1 MEHKQFIEELQS
13 RLGKDKKEIDNLFS
27 DMLQILK
34 DRCGQMDTLSIQG
47 FGTFEPR
54 KKMERVSV
62 NPATGKRMLIP
73 PKIVLGFKPGTVIK
87 NRLKDISG
95 DEQSNNY
102 ARFGGSSCS
111 KGQMYQE
118 RCRTLFK
125 GVLWVGI

>member
-54 KKMERVSV
+54 KKMERVSG
-62 NPATGKRMLIP
+62 NRQTNAYSSQNSI
-73 PKIVLGFKPGTVIK
+73 GF
-87 NRLKDISG
+87 
-95 DEQSNNY
+95 
-102 ARFGGSSCS
+102 
-111 KGQMYQE
+111 
-118 RCRTLFK
+118 
-125 GVLWVGI
+125 

>member
-54 KKMERVSV
+54 KKM
-62 NPATGKRMLIP
+62 
-73 PKIVLGFKPGTVIK
+73 
-87 NRLKDISG
+87 
-95 DEQSNNY
+95 
-102 ARFGGSSCS
+102 
-111 KGQMYQE
+111 
-118 RCRTLFK
+118 
-125 GVLWVGI
+125 

>member
-54 KKMERVSV
+54 KK
-62 NPATGKRMLIP
+62 NGTGICKSGNRQANAHSPQNSI
-73 PKIVLGFKPGTVIK
+73 GF
-87 NRLKDISG
+87 
-95 DEQSNNY
+95 
-102 ARFGGSSCS
+102 
-111 KGQMYQE
+111 
-118 RCRTLFK
+118 
-125 GVLWVGI
+125 

>member
-47 FGTFEPR
+47 FGTFEAR

-95 DEQSNNY
+95 DEQ
-102 ARFGGSSCS
+102 
-111 KGQMYQE
+111 
-118 RCRTLFK
+118 
-125 GVLWVGI
+125 

>member
-27 DMLQILK
+27 DMLLILK

-95 DEQSNNY
+95 DEQ
-102 ARFGGSSCS
+102 
-111 KGQMYQE
+111 
-118 RCRTLFK
+118 
-125 GVLWVGI
+125 

>member
-54 KKMERVSV
+54 KKW
-62 NPATGKRMLIP
+62 NG
-73 PKIVLGFKPGTVIK
+73 
-87 NRLKDISG
+87 
-95 DEQSNNY
+95 
-102 ARFGGSSCS
+102 
-111 KGQMYQE
+111 YQ
-118 RCRTLFK
+118 
-125 GVLWVGI
+125 